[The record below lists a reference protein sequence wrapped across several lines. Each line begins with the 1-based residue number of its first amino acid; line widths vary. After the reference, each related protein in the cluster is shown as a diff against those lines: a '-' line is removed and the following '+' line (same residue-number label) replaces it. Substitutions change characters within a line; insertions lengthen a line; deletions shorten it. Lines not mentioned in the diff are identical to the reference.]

1 MWCVLIKKIDIIIV
15 NDIKSKMDLI
25 PTILENKVSIGVR
38 GFVLCHSELSFNCVL
53 MSKWKGEFLCS
64 LFIDNDE
71 G

>member
-25 PTILENKVSIGVR
+25 FIILENKVFIGVR
-38 GFVLCHSELSFNCVL
+38 GFVFCYLELFFNCVL
-53 MSKWKGEFLCS
+53 MLKWKGEFFCF